1 MVVQWHLYTRSRN
14 LKHHMKNI
22 PKVTDRMSPLQ
33 PKENARFQLK
43 YEMEEMLA
51 FLKKKKKKSTLV
63 PNILEILLKNSP
75 SSHRGYPCDAAK
87 FSA

>member
-1 MVVQWHLYTRSRN
+1 
-14 LKHHMKNI
+14 MKNI

-51 FLKKKKKKSTLV
+51 FLKKKKKGTLV